1 MLDSGADVGA
11 VLASE
16 EVSIVRIWEL
26 SIVSVVVFT
35 VEEVEAVAS
44 LVSLEPVSSIA
55 VDVVT

>member
-1 MLDSGADVGA
+1 MLGSGADVGA

-26 SIVSVVVFT
+26 SIVTVVVFT
-35 VEEVEAVAS
+35 VEEVGAVAS
-44 LVSLEPVSSIA
+44 LVSLEPVSSLA

>member
-26 SIVSVVVFT
+26 SVVSVVVST
-35 VEEVEAVAS
+35 VEEVGAVAS
-44 LVSLEPVSSIA
+44 LVSIELVSSIA